1 MECIM
6 IQNQGKQK
14 DVEQSKQQKI
24 KLQHIKMTVK
34 KSMMENTIFTR
45 LMLQIPI
52 FDLAPLP

>member
-1 MECIM
+1 M

-34 KSMMENTIFTR
+34 KYDGEHNIYKTDVT
-45 LMLQIPI
+45 
-52 FDLAPLP
+52 DTNH

>member
-1 MECIM
+1 M

-34 KSMMENTIFTR
+34 KV
-45 LMLQIPI
+45 
-52 FDLAPLP
+52 